1 MHLRPSPFCQ
11 FLGAPPPFYCPALA
25 LRVSQL
31 SQGLQPP
38 QLGKSGDAPGFEIGY
53 CLKTPITAVDVNFLL
68 NRLQNHRLGAAHS
81 RHVYT
86 RAIFWLS

>member
-38 QLGKSGDAPGFEIGY
+38 QLGKSGDAPDYRVIS
-53 CLKTPITAVDVNFLL
+53 PNQNFLEPS
-68 NRLQNHRLGAAHS
+68 LGF
-81 RHVYT
+81 YK
-86 RAIFWLS
+86 I

>member
-38 QLGKSGDAPGFEIGY
+38 QLGKSGDAPEERTARVSLCSMFVSL
-53 CLKTPITAVDVNFLL
+53 LKQESVNYPLMTP
-68 NRLQNHRLGAAHS
+68 
-81 RHVYT
+81 
-86 RAIFWLS
+86 

>member
-38 QLGKSGDAPGFEIGY
+38 QLGKSGDAPGGTVQHPWPNLY
-53 CLKTPITAVDVNFLL
+53 LCQTVCLNLEETYSILILKVA
-68 NRLQNHRLGAAHS
+68 
-81 RHVYT
+81 
-86 RAIFWLS
+86 